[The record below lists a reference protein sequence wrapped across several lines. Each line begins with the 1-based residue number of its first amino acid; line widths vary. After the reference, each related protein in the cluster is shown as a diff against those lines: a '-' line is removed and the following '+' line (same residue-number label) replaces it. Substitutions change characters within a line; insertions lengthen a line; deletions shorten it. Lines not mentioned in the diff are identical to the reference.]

1 MNGLYV
7 IYSDDKRHILGVSRI
22 SGVALTQE
30 EDRFYEK
37 FVEAVRDKPESNVS
51 DFHLRSDFTWEE
63 RPIDTEDEEQEL
75 SAEET
80 LNILLGGADA

>member
-30 EDRFYEK
+30 EYRFYEK
-37 FVEAVRDKPESNVS
+37 FAEAVRDKPESDVS
-51 DFHLRSDFTWEE
+51 DFYLRADFTWEE
-63 RPIDTEDEEQEL
+63 MPKDTEDEEQEISGDEFMTML
-75 SAEET
+75 EGV
-80 LNILLGGADA
+80 L

>member
-37 FVEAVRDKPESNVS
+37 FIEAVRDKPESNVS

-63 RPIDTEDEEQEL
+63 RPIDTE
-75 SAEET
+75 AEEHEISGDEF
-80 LNILLGGADA
+80 LSMIKEVL